1 MIPDRF
7 TLLTPPREPM
17 TDTKR
22 SAAEVIEAVTRAGGV
37 KAAAA
42 GALGVSRPT
51 LDAYLDRW
59 PEARAAYD
67 DANEATLDAAEGG
80 LAAFVAGELPG
91 DDGPVPVEP
100 RLRLDAIKFLLR
112 TKGKGRG
119 YTERAEVEQSGAVG
133 VKHSGAGPTVAVL
146 AKELRDDPEY
156 LDFLRSRAVLA
167 DARVILPDNGRGD
180 VTSG

>member
-1 MIPDRF
+1 
-7 TLLTPPREPM
+7 M

-22 SAAEVIEAVTRAGGV
+22 SAAEVIEAVGRAGGV

-42 GALGVSRPT
+42 RALGVSRPT

-91 DDGPVPVEP
+91 GGGPVPVEP

-119 YTERAEVEQSGAVG
+119 YTERAEVEQSGGMNVN
-133 VKHSGAGPTVAVL
+133 HTGAGPTVAVL
-146 AKELRDDPEY
+146 TKELRQDPEY
-156 LDFLRSRAVLA
+156 LDYLRHKQVLA
-167 DARVILPDNGRGD
+167 SAVVELPDNGRGD